1 MGDRENKQELSASA
15 TYKKKFILEEIEK
28 MNEENIGLYMLS
40 CWDGREKPIRISDYK
55 K

>member
-28 MNEENIGLYMLS
+28 MNEENIGLIYAFML
-40 CWDGREKPIRISDYK
+40 GRTEKAH
-55 K
+55 